1 MTIQLTDHG
10 PNSRDAKSS
19 AAAVETSPAGMNP
32 PDAVAIGPDS
42 HLCLID
48 GSGYI
53 FRAYHALPGFS
64 RPRDGLPLGAVFG
77 FSAMLWKLLSDA
89 RDGDRPTHLAVILDH
104 SGKTFRN
111 DLYPLYK
118 AHRPPAPEDL
128 IPQFPLIRVAAR
140 AFGAPAIEK
149 PGFEADDLIATY
161 ARAASEKGARVTIIS
176 SDKDLMQLVNDRVQ
190 LFDGMK
196 NKPIRAPEVV
206 EKFGVGPDRVV
217 DVQALMGDSSD
228 NVPGVPGIGQKTA
241 ASLILEFGDLDRL
254 LAGAATIKQDK
265 RRQSLIEFADQAR
278 LSRELVRLREDV
290 PLDVPLEHLGVR
302 PPDPA
307 TLRAFLDDMEFRS
320 LARRVADRAGSP
332 LQIADPAGMED
343 GDAPGGIDHSRYRM
357 ITEAADLR
365 DFVARASAQGFVAFD
380 TETDALSAHG
390 AALVGFSLAI
400 APNEACYVPVGH
412 RTTPRAPDGDLFG
425 AGPDARALVPG
436 QMDLA
441 EALGIIGP
449 VLQDDSVLK
458 IGQNIK
464 YDMGVMA
471 RHGIDISPI
480 DDVMLISYALDVG
493 RHNHGMDELSER
505 HLGHRP
511 IPFSAVTGSGKAQI
525 SFAEVG
531 LPEATR
537 YAAED
542 ADVTLRLWQ
551 KLKLRLVAE
560 GQLAVYER
568 LERPMPSV
576 LCAMER
582 AGIRIDPELLTQLSA
597 SFSADM
603 VRLEAE
609 AHAVAGQVFNVGSP
623 KQLGEILFDRMKL
636 PGGKRTKTGAW
647 STDADMLE
655 DLANAGHE
663 LPRILL
669 QWRTVQKLKSTY
681 TEALREAMDPVT
693 RRVHTSFSLAST
705 TTGRLSSSEP
715 NLQNIPIRTKEGRR
729 IREAFIAEPGAV
741 LISADYSQIELRLL
755 AHVANIPAL
764 REAFRNG
771 LDIHAMTASEMFGVP
786 VEGMPAETRRRA
798 KAINFGIIYGI
809 SAFGLANQLSIPQGE
824 ARAYIA
830 QYFERFPG
838 IRRYMDETIA
848 FARENGFVRSIFG
861 RRMWIRD
868 IGSKTPAS
876 RSFAERQAIN
886 APLQGSA
893 ADIIRRAMARMP
905 GALVHAGLSA
915 KMLLQVHDELVFE
928 APEDEAEAVIAVA
941 KRVMAEAPMPGLAL
955 EIPLVVEAHAARNW
969 ALAH

>member
-1 MTIQLTDHG
+1 MSVQMSDPGTE
-10 PNSRDAKSS
+10 SS
-19 AAAVETSPAGMNP
+19 NIFIPDPSTGTP
-32 PDAVAIGPDS
+32 PPVPVPIDSGS
-42 HLCLID
+42 HLYLID

-64 RPRDGLPLGAVFG
+64 RPKDGLPLGAVFG
-77 FSAMLWKLLSDA
+77 FSSMLWKLLSDA

-118 AHRPPAPEDL
+118 AQRPPAPEDL

-161 ARAASEKGARVTIIS
+161 ARLAAEQGAKVTIIS
-176 SDKDLMQLVNDRVQ
+176 SDKDLMQLVTDRIE

-196 NKPIRAPEVV
+196 NKPIRTPEVI
-206 EKFGVGPDRVV
+206 EKFGVGPERVV

-241 ASLILEFGDLDRL
+241 ASLILEFGDLDSL
-254 LAGAATIKQDK
+254 LAGASTIKQDK
-265 RRQSLIEFADQAR
+265 RRQSLIDFADQAR
-278 LSRELVRLREDV
+278 LSRDLVRLRDDV
-290 PLDVPLEHLGVR
+290 PLDVPIEHLGVR
-302 PPDPA
+302 LPDPA
-307 TLRAFLDDMEFRS
+307 ILKEFLEDMEFRS
-320 LARRVADRAGSP
+320 LLRRVADSAGSP
-332 LQIADPAGMED
+332 LKVSEKPDSVYG
-343 GDAPGGIDHSRYRM
+343 PGGNGVEHSRYRM
-357 ITEAADLR
+357 ITEADALR
-365 DFVARASAQGFVAFD
+365 DFVARAIDQGFVAFD
-380 TETDALSAHG
+380 TETDALSAHRAG
-390 AALVGFSLAI
+390 LVGFSLAL
-400 APNEACYVPVGH
+400 APNEACYVPIGH
-412 RTTPRAPDGDLFG
+412 RSKPKPGAGDLFG
-425 AGPDARALVPG
+425 AAPDASDLLPG
-436 QMDLA
+436 QMEMA
-441 EALGIIGP
+441 EALAILRP
-449 VLQDDSVLK
+449 LLSDESVLK

-471 RHGIDISPI
+471 RHGVEITPI

-511 IPFSAVTGSGKAQI
+511 IAFSAVAGSGKAQI

-531 LPEATR
+531 LAEATR

-542 ADVTLRLWQ
+542 ADITLRLWL
-551 KLKLRLVAE
+551 KLKPRLVAE
-560 GQLAVYER
+560 KQLAVYER
-568 LERPMPSV
+568 LERSMPSV

-582 AGIRIDPELLTQLSA
+582 SGIRIDPDLLTQLSA
-597 SFSADM
+597 NFSGEMA
-603 VRLEAE
+603 RLEAE
-609 AHAVAGQVFNVGSP
+609 AQAVAGQSFNVGSP

-647 STDADMLE
+647 STDADALE

-681 TEALREAMDPVT
+681 TEALREAMDPLT
-693 RRVHTSFSLAST
+693 HRVHTSFSLAST

-729 IREAFIAEPGAV
+729 IREAFIAEPGSV

-809 SAFGLANQLSIPQGE
+809 SAFGLANQLSIPQSE
-824 ARAYIA
+824 ARVYIA

-838 IRRYMDETIA
+838 IRRYMDDTIA
-848 FARENGFVRSIFG
+848 FARENGFVQSIFG

-893 ADIIRRAMARMP
+893 ADIIRRAMMRMP
-905 GALVHAGLSA
+905 AALAGAGLTA
-915 KMLLQVHDELVFE
+915 RMLLQVHDELVFE
-928 APEDEAEAVIAVA
+928 APEAEAPSVIALA
-941 KRVMAEAPMPGLAL
+941 KKVMAEATMPCLAL